1 MAARIDKIRPEDE
14 FLGNNWIFYAITE
27 HGVECYS
34 KKESLKDLPE
44 GTVIVGAHDRAP
56 VYFRKV

>member
-1 MAARIDKIRPEDE
+1 MAARIDKIKLDDE
-14 FLGNNWIFYAITE
+14 FFGNSWVFYAITE

-34 KKESLKDLPE
+34 KKESLESLPK